1 MKTFLLLLGVA
12 LLLASPLRAEVPRP
26 SPDFEWVDSTG
37 SAKKSKDLRGH
48 PLVLVVA
55 PSPTNRTFRAQVVQ
69 LQKIYERFAAEETL
83 CIAAFS
89 SEPGVIRSNIPF
101 LTVPNGAATASA
113 YDAATGFAIA
123 IIGQDGNLDYISNR
137 VVPAQRIFDIIDNS
151 YAKQMKL
158 RRK

>member
-1 MKTFLLLLGVA
+1 MKHFLILAALG
-12 LLLASPLRAEVPRP
+12 LLLAIPLRAEVPRP

-48 PLVLVVA
+48 PLVLLVA
-55 PSPTNRTFRAQVVQ
+55 PSPMDRTFRAQVGQ

-101 LTVPNGAATASA
+101 LTVAKGAVTAR
-113 YDAATGFAIA
+113 
-123 IIGQDGNLDYISNR
+123 N
-137 VVPAQRIFDIIDNS
+137 
-151 YAKQMKL
+151 
-158 RRK
+158 

>member
-1 MKTFLLLLGVA
+1 MKHFLFLVGFA
-12 LLLASPLRAEVPRP
+12 LLVASPLRAEVPRP

-48 PLVLVVA
+48 PLVLLVA
-55 PSPTNRTFRAQVVQ
+55 PSPMDRPFRAQVAQ

-89 SEPGVIRSNIPF
+89 SEPGVIRSNIAF
-101 LTVPNGAATASA
+101 LTVPKGEVTAAAYGAP
-113 YDAATGFAIA
+113 TGFAIA
-123 IIGQDGNLDYISNR
+123 IIGQDGNLDYFSNR

-158 RRK
+158 RRN

>member
-1 MKTFLLLLGVA
+1 MKKLLFLVGLA
-12 LLLASPLRAEVPRP
+12 LLIESPLRAEVPRP

-48 PLVLVVA
+48 PLVLLVA
-55 PSPTNRTFRAQVVQ
+55 PSPTNRTFRAQVAQ

-101 LTVPNGAATASA
+101 LIIRPA
-113 YDAATGFAIA
+113 YE
-123 IIGQDGNLDYISNR
+123 
-137 VVPAQRIFDIIDNS
+137 
-151 YAKQMKL
+151 
-158 RRK
+158 

>member
-1 MKTFLLLLGVA
+1 MKIFLFLAGLS
-12 LLLASPLRAEVPRP
+12 LLLASPLGAEVPRP

-48 PLVLVVA
+48 PLVLLVA
-55 PSPTNRTFRAQVVQ
+55 PSPNDRTFRAQVGQ
-69 LQKIYERFAAEETL
+69 LQKIYERFAAEQTL

-101 LTVPNGAATASA
+101 LTVAKGVATAEA
-113 YDAATGFAIA
+113 YDAVTGFAIA
-123 IIGQDGNLDYISNR
+123 IIGQDGNLDYFSTR